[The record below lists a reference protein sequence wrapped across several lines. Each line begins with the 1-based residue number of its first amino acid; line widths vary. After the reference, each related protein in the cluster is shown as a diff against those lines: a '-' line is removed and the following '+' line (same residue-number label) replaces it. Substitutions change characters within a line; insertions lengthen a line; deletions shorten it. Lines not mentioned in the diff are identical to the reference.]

1 VTDRQMAIL
10 HLTPD
15 KFRGDWN
22 YTIHPRK
29 R

>member
-1 VTDRQMAIL
+1 MAIL